1 MVLSCIGIFFL
12 AVRFQFFREQV
23 FLLLYSGVLI
33 VVGTTAYLFG
43 GLDSITANTPWFY
56 IIYLLP
62 FISVVFSVRI
72 VRRTLATALIPVVYF
87 VSFFR
92 LDWTR
97 MVTES
102 TYAGVSVNL
111 VGATIFLSILL
122 GQMIYNLNREYYFG
136 SRERKTQRRKIQKLA
151 NHDQLTG
158 LYNRRKF
165 EDRLQ
170 EEFNR
175 AQRYDLDLTV
185 MIIDLDHFKH
195 INDTFGHQA
204 GDRVLE
210 EIGDVIRSTTRRSD
224 LTARYGGEE
233 FCVALPETELD
244 KALEIA
250 ERLRETLKKRTFQSN
265 GEEFNVTCSIGVAE
279 LENEEEYSSLLERAD
294 DLLYD
299 AKHEGRD
306 CVICR

>member
-1 MVLSCIGIFFL
+1 
-12 AVRFQFFREQV
+12 
-23 FLLLYSGVLI
+23 
-33 VVGTTAYLFG
+33 VVGSTAYLFG
-43 GLDSITANTPWFY
+43 GIDSITASSPWFY
-56 IIYLLP
+56 IIYILP
-62 FISVVFSVRI
+62 FISVVFSVWI
-72 VRRTLATALIPVVYF
+72 GRRTLATALIPIVYF

-97 MVTES
+97 MIYEIS
-102 TYAGVSVNL
+102 FAGVSFNL
-111 VGATIFLSILL
+111 VAAMTLLSILL

-136 SRERKTQRRKIQKLA
+136 SRERKIQRRKIQELA
-151 NHDQLTG
+151 NHDQLTD

-165 EDRLQ
+165 EDRLR

-210 EIGDVIRSTTRRSD
+210 EVGDVIQSTTRRSD

-233 FCVALPETELD
+233 FCVALPKTELD

-250 ERLRETLKKRTFQSN
+250 ERLREALKERTFHSN

-279 LENEEEYSSLLERAD
+279 LKDEEQYSSLLERAD